1 MLYYIVPPLIIIIG
15 LAVLVSFLFRKVN
28 QIPRSELSFLDQSG
42 KGRRKFFGDGFWKKL
57 TQLALKIL
65 EKLIQRFKLY
75 SLKFHNCCQNW
86 FQSIKKKREK
96 QTRFESIPPG
106 LGETGESRRAG
117 KEESAAAAE
126 KKEEIKPEVISEAR
140 RVSQTG
146 IARTEEIK
154 TLPMVSKKVVLP
166 EQQVVVK
173 DRLEEALIE
182 RITSNPSDIE
192 AYERLGDYYIEQG
205 NYGEALECFRHV
217 LKLSPVHRKA
227 KIRVK
232 RLEKMPEK

>member
-1 MLYYIVPPLIIIIG
+1 MLYYIIPPLIIIIG
-15 LAVLVSFLFRKVN
+15 LAVLVSFLFRKIN

-42 KGRRKFFGDGFWKKL
+42 KERRKFFGDGFWKKL

-86 FQSIKKKREK
+86 FQSIKRKREE
-96 QTRFESIPPG
+96 QTRFGLIPPG
-106 LGETGESRRAG
+106 FSGTGESGRAG
-117 KEESAAAAE
+117 KEEPVAAAR
-126 KKEEIKPEVISEAR
+126 KKEKIKPEAISEAG
-140 RVSQTG
+140 RVSRAG
-146 IARTEEIK
+146 IVRTEEIRMS
-154 TLPMVSKKVVLP
+154 PMVSKKVVLP

-182 RITSNPSDIE
+182 RITSSPSDIE

-217 LKLSPVHRKA
+217 LKLSPIHRKA

-232 RLEKMPEK
+232 RLEKMLEG